1 MSSLRLRS
9 GCALFALVA
18 GTFYG
23 ATAQAQTADQAQAAA
38 APAAEEQAD
47 TEIVVTGSF
56 IRGTREDAA
65 VPVDVFTADDL
76 NKQGISSPL
85 EFIKQLP
92 SVGASLGDTNQF
104 STAAQ
109 GFQGNGS
116 LNLRGLGPTR
126 TLVLFNGRRTVLAP
140 GDGFADTNLIPIFA
154 LANIEVLKDGAAAT
168 YGSDAIAGVA
178 NFVTR
183 KDFNGAVLQG
193 DFDAISGSRGNWTMS
208 ALVGHTFGK
217 VNLMVGGG
225 WQHRSTLPSFSRDFS
240 RTPYEVNPSAWSA
253 SSNPGV
259 FAAVYGG
266 IAPITVR
273 DGGTTA
279 CPAVGGIND
288 TSGAG
293 GTGLP
298 ICRFSFLPWNN
309 IIEEED
315 RYQAY
320 AQMDAELSDRTKFHA
335 EFTFAQT
342 DTTIG
347 QSPSF
352 PPIQGP
358 TGSGS
363 TSRFTVSP
371 NNPGVPAFLAQNGLP
386 TPTVAQPLNAIS
398 VVLWRPFGWLGNPSE
413 PVRGAGLGFAQ
424 NKSYRLS
431 GGINHEFN
439 DNFRAELFATWWRSE
454 RNAASRDMV
463 GSRLQNALNGLGG
476 ANCNVGANT
485 PGLNGCQWFN
495 PFINAGQPVSIQGL
509 NNPNYVRGAE
519 NSADLINFI
528 QPYAGT
534 RQVEEQLV
542 VDAIFSGETAIDLGG
557 GPIAYAFGAQY
568 RGNEW
573 SSRPLAPISD
583 ANINPCFREGDLSCV
598 GTPTQGVGPFI
609 FLGVTRPETVRQN
622 VKAIFAEVK
631 VPITDTLELTG
642 AARYEDYGGTVG
654 STFNPKGA
662 VRWNP
667 TDWLVLRG
675 SAGTTFRGPL
685 ANQVVNNQITSL
697 AGIQAA
703 ANGFRSVDIFG
714 NTSDLAPETA
724 FTYNVGA
731 VITTSGFTVSA
742 DYWSFD
748 VDGRITTTPGQAIA
762 SAVVPGF
769 NGLGLANC
777 SSVFANLITFQGGC
791 VQGVTN
797 GNAISRVRTDW
808 VNGPNLKTSG
818 IDLSFDYKTDLGPG
832 KLNVGAQAS
841 IVLDYTFADFIFR
854 GVLVQ
859 PGYQAK
865 GFTNYLRDPLT
876 VSPLRATGWIN
887 YSLPR
892 FNARYQARYV
902 GGVDDD
908 RCVGLANCVSTNF
921 GPTNFGAVVKSFTQ
935 HDINVQYDIPMG
947 GVTTQLQFGIDNV
960 TNADP
965 PASRLELSYDPF
977 IGNPLGRVYRF
988 GLRVVM

>member
-1 MSSLRLRS
+1 MALAALRAGS
-9 GCALFALVA
+9 ALFVMTSALMWGSA
-18 GTFYG
+18 
-23 ATAQAQTADQAQAAA
+23 ATAQQAAPAQTA
-38 APAAEEQAD
+38 QAD
-47 TEIVVTGSF
+47 APQEDVEIVVTGSF

-65 VPVDVFTADDL
+65 VPIDVFTADDL
-76 NKQGISSPL
+76 NKQGVTSPL

-104 STAAQ
+104 STASQ

-154 LANIEVLKDGAAAT
+154 LQNIEVLKDGAAAT

-183 KDFNGAVLQG
+183 KDFNGAVVQG
-193 DFDAISGSRGNWTMS
+193 DFDAIRGSRGNWTLS

-217 VNLMVGGG
+217 INVMVGGG
-225 WQHRSTLPSFSRDFS
+225 WQHRSTLPSYSRDFS
-240 RTPYEVNPSAWSA
+240 RTPYAVNPSAWSA
-253 SSNPGV
+253 SSTPGV
-259 FAAVYGG
+259 FAATYLVNGV
-266 IAPITVR
+266 PSTTTVR

-279 CPAVGGIND
+279 CPAVGGVND
-288 TSGAG
+288 LSGLG
-293 GTGLP
+293 SGLS

-320 AQMDAELSDRTKFHA
+320 AQIDAELSDRTKFHA
-335 EFTFAQT
+335 EFTYAQT
-342 DTTIG
+342 DTTTG

-386 TPTVAQPLNAIS
+386 APTASQPLAAITA
-398 VVLWRPFGWLGNPSE
+398 VLWRPFGWLGNPSE
-413 PVRGAGLGFAQ
+413 PVRGAGLGFAN

-431 GGINHEFN
+431 GGFNHEFT
-439 DNFRAELFATWWRSE
+439 DNFRAELFGTWWRSE

-476 ANCNVGANT
+476 PNCNVAANT
-485 PGLNGCQWFN
+485 PGANGCMWFN
-495 PFINAGQPVSIQGL
+495 PFINAGQPVSILGAT
-509 NNPNYVRGAE
+509 NPNYVRGAE
-519 NSADLINFI
+519 NSPELINFI
-528 QPYAGT
+528 QPYSGT

-542 VDAIFSGETAIDLGG
+542 VDAIFSGETGIDLGG
-557 GPIAYAFGAQY
+557 GPIAYAFGFQY
-568 RGNEW
+568 RRNEW
-573 SSRPLAPISD
+573 SSDPLLPIS
-583 ANINPCFREGDLSCV
+583 NVNLNPCFREGDRSCV
-598 GTPTQGVGPFI
+598 GTPQEGVGPFI
-609 FLGVTRPETVRQN
+609 FLGVTRPESVRQN
-622 VKAIFAEVK
+622 VKAVFAEVK

-642 AARYEDYGGTVG
+642 AARYEDYGGSVG
-654 STFNPKGA
+654 STFNPKGS

-675 SAGTTFRGPL
+675 SVGTTFRGPL

-703 ANGFRSVDIFG
+703 ANAFRSVDIFG
-714 NTSDLAPETA
+714 NPTDLGPETA
-724 FTYNVGA
+724 FTYNIGA
-731 VITTSGFTVSA
+731 VIKTSGFTVSA

-762 SAVVPGF
+762 SAVVPGT

-777 SSVFANLITFQGGC
+777 SSPLASLITFQGGC

-841 IVLDYTFADFIFR
+841 IVLDYTFAAFSVR
-854 GVLVQ
+854 GVQVLS
-859 PGYQAK
+859 GYQAK
-865 GFTNYLRDPLT
+865 GFTNYFRDPLT

-887 YSLPR
+887 YGLPR
-892 FNARYQARYV
+892 FNARYQVRYV
-902 GGVDDD
+902 GGVDDE
-908 RCVGLANCVSTNF
+908 RCVGLTNCAVTNF

-935 HDINVQYDIPMG
+935 HDINIQYDIPMG
-947 GVTTQLQFGIDNV
+947 GVTTQLQFGIDNF

-988 GLRVVM
+988 GVRVQF

>member
-23 ATAQAQTADQAQAAA
+23 ATAQAQSADQAQAAA

-240 RTPYEVNPSAWSA
+240 RTPYAVNPSAWSA

-631 VPITDTLELTG
+631 VPITDTLEFTG

-947 GVTTQLQFGIDNV
+947 GVTTQLQFGIDNF

-988 GLRVVM
+988 GLRVIM